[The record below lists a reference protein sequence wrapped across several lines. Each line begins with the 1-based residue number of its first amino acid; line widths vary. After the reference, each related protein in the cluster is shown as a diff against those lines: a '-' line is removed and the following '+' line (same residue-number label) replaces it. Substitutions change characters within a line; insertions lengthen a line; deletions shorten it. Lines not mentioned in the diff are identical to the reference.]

1 METQLTNDD
10 DFGDAGAS
18 FDFLDFQTQG
28 DEQTQDFQGGE
39 EDEVNYDEGVGMVQ
53 DTGGHGSAAMDFP
66 NHGHALDGAGTGGGN
81 DGSGADND
89 GVAANNAA
97 VGSLDA
103 DALEDQ
109 GWMTSANEDGEFDY
123 RVRKS
128 NPILNL
134 TLAISSKYQPTGDAS
149 AYMPF
154 PNLTQT
160 SSSYDD
166 DDHYDDQL
174 PTTPLG

>member
-1 METQLTNDD
+1 M
-10 DFGDAGAS
+10 
-18 FDFLDFQTQG
+18 QTTSCG
-28 DEQTQDFQGGE
+28 IGILVTEI
-39 EDEVNYDEGVGMVQ
+39 
-53 DTGGHGSAAMDFP
+53 
-66 NHGHALDGAGTGGGN
+66 
-81 DGSGADND
+81 DND